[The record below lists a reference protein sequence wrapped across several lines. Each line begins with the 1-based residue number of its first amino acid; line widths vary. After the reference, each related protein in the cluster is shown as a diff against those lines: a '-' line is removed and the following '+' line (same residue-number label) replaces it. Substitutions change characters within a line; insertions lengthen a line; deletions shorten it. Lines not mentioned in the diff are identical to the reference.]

1 MHGYSQLLKKM
12 GLFKALTPKELEQI
26 SSIIHPSTVVEGE
39 TVIRRGA
46 PAQIFY
52 IVLSGDYLVYFK
64 NGRSFTLHYKGDIFG
79 YTTVV
84 TPFKYS
90 GTVVALTDGE
100 VLTISG
106 QNFLRLIQGNSS
118 LGEKIMKT
126 IYQTMSERLPFVK

>member
-12 GLFKALTPKELEQI
+12 GLFKELAPKELEQI

-52 IVLSGDYLVYFK
+52 IVISGDYLVYFK

-106 QNFLRLIQGNSS
+106 QDFLRLIQGNSS